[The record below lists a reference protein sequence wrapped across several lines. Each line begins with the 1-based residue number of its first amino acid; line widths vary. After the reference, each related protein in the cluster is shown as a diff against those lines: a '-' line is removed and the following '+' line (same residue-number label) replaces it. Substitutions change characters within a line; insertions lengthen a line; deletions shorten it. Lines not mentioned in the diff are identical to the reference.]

1 MPENTR
7 DIDLILASHNEL
19 MFEKAQDNAGVA
31 VWKSS
36 RFLAAVFITFF
47 LESISWEIYLMTVL
61 YEGQDLVTKK

>member
-7 DIDLILASHNEL
+7 DIDLILASLNEL
-19 MFEKAQDNAGVA
+19 MFEKAQDNAGVV

-36 RFLAAVFITFF
+36 WFLAAVLITFF